1 MKKFIHADKGV
12 TAKLKAIFKCSD
24 RTIRNAL
31 SYDET
36 KGNSDLCKKIRFTA
50 VQQYGCHTYTVTK
63 EEECFHDEADGI
75 MWLLYPNGARVG
87 LNKITGEGEI
97 IFKGE
102 VVAHY
107 ENVQVSEIRKIQ
119 AKALAF

>member
-1 MKKFIHADKGV
+1 MRKFIHADKGV

-31 SYDET
+31 TYDEN

-50 VQQYGCHTYTVTK
+50 LQYGCHTYTVDK
-63 EEECFHDEADGI
+63 EGECFHDEVDGI
-75 MWLLYPNGARVG
+75 MWCLYPNGAQLG
-87 LNKITGEGEI
+87 LNKITGVGEI
-97 IFKGE
+97 IYKGD
-102 VVAHY
+102 VVAQY
-107 ENVQVSEIRKIQ
+107 DNVKLTDIPEIQ

>member
-1 MKKFIHADKGV
+1 MRKFIHADKGV

-31 SYDET
+31 TYDEN
-36 KGNSDLCKKIRFTA
+36 KGNSDLCRKIRFTA
-50 VQQYGCHTYTVTK
+50 LQYGCHTYTVAK

-75 MWLLYPNGARVG
+75 MWLLYPNGAQVG

-97 IFKGE
+97 IFKGD
-102 VVAHY
+102 VVARY
-107 ENVQVSEIRKIQ
+107 DKVQLTDIPAIQ

>member
-1 MKKFIHADKGV
+1 MRKFIHADKGV

-31 SYDET
+31 TYDEN

-50 VQQYGCHTYTVTK
+50 LQYGCHTYTVTK

-75 MWLLYPNGARVG
+75 MWLLYPNGAQLG
-87 LNKITGEGEI
+87 LNKITGVGEI
-97 IFKGE
+97 IYKGD
-102 VVAHY
+102 VVAQY
-107 ENVQVSEIRKIQ
+107 DNVKLTDIPAIQ